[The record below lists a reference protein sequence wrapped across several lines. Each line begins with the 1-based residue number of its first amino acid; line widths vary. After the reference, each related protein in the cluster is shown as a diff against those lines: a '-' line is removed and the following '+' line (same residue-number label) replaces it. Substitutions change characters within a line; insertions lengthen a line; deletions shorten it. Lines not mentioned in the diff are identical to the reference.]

1 MANDGDS
8 GMKPQRRVGGI
19 PLRAFVPNAVTA
31 MALCCGLSSVRAALE
46 ALNLAA
52 NGGTASY
59 CDCTTKEL
67 QAKLSPEVFAQVA
80 KRQPGSDPETL
91 LDVMAAADKA
101 CVKP

>member
-1 MANDGDS
+1 MDRTDEGIVMRILLVAGLLSLAGCGGSALTGDA
-8 GMKPQRRVGGI
+8 K
-19 PLRAFVPNAVTA
+19 AVQDICT
-31 MALCCGLSSVRAALE
+31 
-46 ALNLAA
+46 A
-52 NGGTASY
+52 NGGAASY

>member
-1 MANDGDS
+1 VDRTDEGIVMRLAIMVGLASVLAGCGGSALTGDA
-8 GMKPQRRVGGI
+8 K
-19 PLRAFVPNAVTA
+19 AVHDICT
-31 MALCCGLSSVRAALE
+31 
-46 ALNLAA
+46 A

>member
-1 MANDGDS
+1 MDRTDEGIVMRILLVAGLLSLAGCGGSALTGDA
-8 GMKPQRRVGGI
+8 K
-19 PLRAFVPNAVTA
+19 AVHDICT
-31 MALCCGLSSVRAALE
+31 
-46 ALNLAA
+46 A
-52 NGGTASY
+52 NGGAASY

-80 KRQPGSDPETL
+80 ERQPGSDPETL